1 LRRESGVPFLYA
13 GIYAVVLV
21 LVPLAF
27 LIFYALHLSASRLF
41 YHVLTSAVE
50 QSFLQGTISTAFS
63 LGVGLLFGVLLVLY
77 TGRFKNVII
86 SLLLITYVMPGLI
99 MALGIISIFGFSSRF
114 WEIIYGNVIYNAPM
128 IAVLAFSTSST
139 TSKMEV
145 YSAKT
150 MGARDSDVI
159 RRFYLPNSLRG
170 GMLGGILTFVLTFEG
185 FSLPLII
192 GGPRFSTMEVMI
204 YQFKSIF
211 PTFSNFPFSTASFLG
226 VLQLI
231 ILMVPLYVY
240 ISIRTQSRRN
250 DSGLPIPLRKYDK
263 IALTGLLIFLVFI
276 MIPLFGMFIKYPIW
290 QINVTAITTKLQISM
305 TALISNTLLF
315 SFVSTFAAFM
325 ISIIITVY
333 RLSMRN
339 QFIVLLPLILSPVT
353 LALSYFL
360 VYGELIPTTL
370 LIILI
375 FTVVAVPL
383 NIRML
388 TQATD
393 TLPPSEKYSSR
404 ILGDSSIS
412 SFFKVQLPRIK
423 WEISTIV
430 SLTFITVMG
439 EFSSIVTVYTASTE
453 TITIG
458 IYRLLLLKYTD
469 GVYYLTEIFL
479 IAIFISSFFINHIGK
494 SGPLGQA

>member
-1 LRRESGVPFLYA
+1 MQRDSGIPLLYV
-13 GIYAVVLV
+13 GTYAIVLV

-27 LIFYALHLSASRLF
+27 LLYYALHLSTSGLF
-41 YHVLTSAVE
+41 YSVLTNAVE
-50 QSFLQGTISTAFS
+50 QSFIQGTLSTAIS
-63 LGVGLLFGVLLVLY
+63 LVVGIFFGLLLVLY
-77 TGRFKNVII
+77 NGRLKNVII

-128 IAVLAFSTSST
+128 IAVLAFSTGST
-139 TSKMEV
+139 TSIREV

-150 MGARDSDVI
+150 MGAKDSEII

-170 GMLGGILTFVLTFEG
+170 GLLGGILTFVLAFEG

-192 GGPRFSTMEVMI
+192 GGPHFSTMEVMI

-211 PTFSNFPFSTASFLG
+211 PTFSHFPFSTASFLG
-226 VLQLI
+226 VLQLV
-231 ILMVPLYVY
+231 ILMIPLYAY
-240 ISIRTQSRRN
+240 LSIRTHSRRN
-250 DSGLPIPLRKYDK
+250 DSNLPIPLKRYNGL
-263 IALTGLLIFLVFI
+263 ALLGLFIFLIFVML
-276 MIPLFGMFIKYPIW
+276 PLFSMFIKYPIW
-290 QINVTAITTKLQISM
+290 QINLTAIATKLQISM

-315 SFVSTFAAFM
+315 SFVSTFIAFM
-325 ISIIITVY
+325 ISIIVTVY
-333 RLSMRN
+333 RLSIRN

-375 FTVVAVPL
+375 FTVIAVPL

-388 TQATD
+388 TQAID
-393 TLPPSEKYSSR
+393 TLPPSEKFSSR
-404 ILGDSSIS
+404 VLGDSSIS
-412 SFFKVQLPRIK
+412 AFFKIQLPRIK

-439 EFSSIVTVYTASTE
+439 EFSSIVTVYTSSTE
-453 TITIG
+453 TLTIG
-458 IYRLLLLKYTD
+458 IYRLLLLRYTD

-479 IAIFISSFFINHIGK
+479 IAIFISSFIINHLGK
-494 SGPLGQA
+494 SGPLGQT